1 MNQISQWL
9 AVCDFDGTL
18 VNDDIT
24 DLILENFADNSW
36 KNIENDWINNKISA
50 KQCMQQQIKLLST
63 RIDKNFLADF
73 CKKIKLRSGV
83 FEFFQQ
89 RKAQNLPTIIVS
101 DGIDFV
107 IEQILI
113 ANGINSPTNNI
124 KIQVFS
130 NNLQVQNNNNNNNIF
145 NIFDL
150 QFPFYEAKCLAGSGV
165 CKCAL
170 TEQYKKTCQKSKFFL
185 VGDGLSDVCLAKNA
199 DFVFCRKGYKLSQF
213 CEQQKLKY
221 AEFEDFSEISDFLQ
235 K

>member
-89 RKAQNLPTIIVS
+89 RNAQNLPTIIVS

-130 NNLQVQNNNNNNNIF
+130 NNLQVQNNNNNNIF
-145 NIFDL
+145 NIYL
-150 QFPFYEAKCLAGSGV
+150 
-165 CKCAL
+165 
-170 TEQYKKTCQKSKFFL
+170 FFL
-185 VGDGLSDVCLAKNA
+185 L
-199 DFVFCRKGYKLSQF
+199 F
-213 CEQQKLKY
+213 
-221 AEFEDFSEISDFLQ
+221 
-235 K
+235 